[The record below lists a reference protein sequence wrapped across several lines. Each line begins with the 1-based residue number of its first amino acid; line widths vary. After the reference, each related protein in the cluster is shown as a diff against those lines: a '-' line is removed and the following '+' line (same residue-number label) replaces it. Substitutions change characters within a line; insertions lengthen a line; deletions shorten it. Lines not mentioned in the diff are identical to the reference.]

1 MSAARLQVRNRS
13 DCRRTCHRR
22 IALRNQGAF
31 RVHPSN
37 LSAAALVSHIVQVEA
52 AATCVANSVVR
63 ASHGIPLRA
72 GDRGEYIL
80 TCKDEVHV
88 RLRPPDLSLVWRML
102 REGSE
107 RDSPMQYGNI
117 LLAHSTSDHIQAQL
131 ITLQDAT
138 AVVPVTGTTSPSR
151 HVGRLRSTI
160 ACAFGS

>member
-1 MSAARLQVRNRS
+1 MPSADPPSQSRCLPCAAVKSFRS
-13 DCRRTCHRR
+13 GSSLT
-22 IALRNQGAF
+22 L
-31 RVHPSN
+31 
-37 LSAAALVSHIVQVEA
+37 VQVEA

-102 REGSE
+102 REGIE
-107 RDSPMQYGNI
+107 RDLPMQYGNI

-160 ACAFGS
+160 ACAIACAFGS